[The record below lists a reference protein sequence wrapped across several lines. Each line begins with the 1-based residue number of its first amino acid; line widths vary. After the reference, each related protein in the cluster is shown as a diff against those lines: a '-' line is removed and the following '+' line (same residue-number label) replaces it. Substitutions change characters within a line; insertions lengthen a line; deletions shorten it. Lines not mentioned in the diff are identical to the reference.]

1 MHDSHRRCEH
11 SGCSKWPLYAFEGE
25 KAKYCSQHKDEG
37 MVDVRSRR
45 CQEPS
50 CTRQPSFGFE
60 HQKPRFCA
68 AHKDVGM
75 VDVVS
80 RRCEETD
87 CRRRPLYG
95 HEGEKGRFCS
105 YHKSEGMVDVVN
117 KRCQHPGCKKRP
129 VFGFEGE
136 KGRFCSLHRSG
147 GMVDV
152 VSRRCDSPGCKR
164 QPSGTT
170 DASQVQFCSLHRGDG
185 RAGYTL
191 LMLAQ
196 RERLAAAAALE
207 ETQKQQQQQRERA
220 PMSGSWPGKDMSFS
234 DYRPRW
240 EAAASS
246 SSSGGGSF
254 SVGQPTP
261 GGGSSGTFVSNSSSS
276 GSFLSSRRGSAGAG
290 SAGGFTS
297 ESFLS
302 NRRADDGAAGDAG
315 AAGHESKPTH
325 NPHQWVWTAQPR
337 GSSQR
342 PPPLKNPAEAGVLG
356 IAGRQSSLDSTR
368 GDSPGTEWTKPSS
381 TQSAHAMYPAVKRH
395 CSPRRRSS
403 SYSPEP
409 GSRTMVGLTG
419 SMAGLQASSPASPNI
434 MSLAASGGTPSPSG
448 AMGLPTP
455 PGSSGSAT
463 LPPPHN
469 APRRSAQRLPQPH
482 FQNRAV
488 PRGSG
493 GPPRPPRSLSP
504 GGVTTAGRG
513 SEGFYAL
520 SSSGRSPVSGVGF
533 SPSGGGASASPGGGI
548 SGVFSP
554 GSAVGS
560 VISGGGGLG
569 SARSS
574 VSSTG
579 PSPRFASPRNRA
591 FGHTRTRSQGS
602 VADTLEDLS
611 IVDPIPPTLEPLRTF
626 LPAAA
631 GPLRSPR
638 DRHRVGAGGFLER
651 RNSEIILPLPDRTQ
665 TDPGPGP
672 ASDGRRRSFTASLFE
687 QPAGDRLRAAAG
699 NREDAMDIKDEI
711 GGRLGGGGGS
721 GGGGGPNGAMAAK
734 AGEDERWGSGM
745 WGGSGG
751 EGAFQVGAAE
761 ARQQGWPRQMQPG
774 PPGDDHEGDGHV
786 EMKDSRRGSH
796 HSVGTL
802 PLTSSESMG
811 VDSASSGVFFSAE
824 G

>member
-1 MHDSHRRCEH
+1 QERNRRAQRKNRRRSSSWRGGSRFWEREEKGSTLSCVGAYHAKLTAEAALGDGGKERTMHDSHRRCEH
-11 SGCSKWPLYAFEGE
+11 TGCTKWPLYAFEGE

-80 RRCEETD
+80 RRCEEAE

-105 YHKSEGMVDVVN
+105 YHKSDGMVDVVN

-170 DASQVQFCSLHRGDG
+170 DATHVQFCSLHRGDG

-196 RERLAAAAALE
+196 RERAAAAAALE
-207 ETQKQQQQQRERA
+207 ETQKRQRARERA
-220 PMSGSWPGKDMSFS
+220 PASGSWPGKEISFS
-234 DYRPRW
+234 EYRPRW
-240 EAAASS
+240 EAAGSS
-246 SSSGGGSF
+246 GSSGGGSF
-254 SVGQPTP
+254 SSGQPTP
-261 GGGSSGTFVSNSSSS
+261 GGSSSGTFVSNSSGSG
-276 GSFLSSRRGSAGAG
+276 GSFLSSRGSGGGGGAG
-290 SAGGFTS
+290 GGNGGFTS
-297 ESFLS
+297 ESFLTT
-302 NRRADDGAAGDAG
+302 NRRGAEEGVAGGGGGGQDGQPA
-315 AAGHESKPTH
+315 H
-325 NPHQWVWTAQPR
+325 NPHQWLWTAQPR
-337 GSSQR
+337 GSSQGARR

-356 IAGRQSSLDSTR
+356 IAGRQQSPLLDSAR
-368 GDSPGTEWTKPSS
+368 GESPGTEWTKPSS

-395 CSPRRRSS
+395 CSPRRRSFS
-403 SYSPEP
+403 HSPEP
-409 GSRTMVGLTG
+409 GSRTMMGLTG
-419 SMAGLQASSPASPNI
+419 SMAGLQASSPASPSI
-434 MSLAASGGTPSPSG
+434 MGMGASGGTPSPSG
-448 AMGLPTP
+448 VMGMPTP
-455 PGSSGSAT
+455 PGSSGSAA
-463 LPPPHN
+463 LPPPHC

-488 PRGSG
+488 PRNSG

-504 GGVTTAGRG
+504 GGVATSSRSAD
-513 SEGFYAL
+513 GFYAI
-520 SSSGRSPVSGVGF
+520 SSSARSPVSGVGF
-533 SPSGGGASASPGGGI
+533 SPSGPPSASPGGGF

-560 VISGGGGLG
+560 VMSGGGLN

-579 PSPRFASPRNRA
+579 PSPRWASPRNRA

-626 LPAAA
+626 PPASA
-631 GPLRSPR
+631 PLRSPI
-638 DRHRVGAGGFLER
+638 DRWRGGFPER

-665 TDPGPGP
+665 LDPGPGP
-672 ASDGRRRSFTASLFE
+672 ASDSRRRSFTASLFE
-687 QPAGDRLRAAAG
+687 PPADRLRPIG
-699 NREDAMDIKDEI
+699 NREDAMDIKEE
-711 GGRLGGGGGS
+711 GVSR
-721 GGGGGPNGAMAAK
+721 MA
-734 AGEDERWGSGM
+734 
-745 WGGSGG
+745 
-751 EGAFQVGAAE
+751 
-761 ARQQGWPRQMQPG
+761 
-774 PPGDDHEGDGHV
+774 
-786 EMKDSRRGSH
+786 
-796 HSVGTL
+796 
-802 PLTSSESMG
+802 
-811 VDSASSGVFFSAE
+811 
-824 G
+824 

>member
-11 SGCSKWPLYAFEGE
+11 SGCTKWPLYAFEGE

-105 YHKSEGMVDVVN
+105 YHKSDGMVDVVN

-170 DASQVQFCSLHRGDG
+170 DSTHVQFCSLHRGDG
-185 RAGYTL
+185 GAGYTL

-207 ETQKQQQQQRERA
+207 EQQKQQRARARDRA
-220 PMSGSWPGKDMSFS
+220 PASGSWPGKDMPYS

-240 EAAASS
+240 EAAGSS
-246 SSSGGGSF
+246 GSSGGTSF
-254 SVGQPTP
+254 SGGQPAP
-261 GGGSSGTFVSNSSSS
+261 GGRTGTFGSNSSSS
-276 GSFLSSRRGSAGAG
+276 GSFLSSQRSGGGGGDSGS
-290 SAGGFTS
+290 FTG

-302 NRRADDGAAGDAG
+302 TQRRGTDEGPAGGEPGSAGQDGKAAA
-315 AAGHESKPTH
+315 H
-325 NPHQWVWTAQPR
+325 NPQPWVWTAQPR
-337 GSSQR
+337 GSSQGARR

-356 IAGRQSSLDSTR
+356 IAGRQQSPLLDSTR
-368 GDSPGTEWTKPSS
+368 GDSPGAEWTKPSS

-395 CSPRRRSS
+395 CSPRRRSFS
-403 SYSPEP
+403 HSPEP
-409 GSRTMVGLTG
+409 GSRTMAGLTG

-434 MSLAASGGTPSPSG
+434 MSLGASGGTPSPG
-448 AMGLPTP
+448 AMGIPTP
-455 PGSSGSAT
+455 PGSSGSAA
-463 LPPPHN
+463 LPPPHR
-469 APRRSAQRLPQPH
+469 ARRSTAQRLPQPQ

-488 PRGSG
+488 PRSSSG

-504 GGVTTAGRG
+504 GGVASTAR
-513 SEGFYAL
+513 SPDGFVYAL
-520 SSSGRSPVSGVGF
+520 S
-533 SPSGGGASASPGGGI
+533 GAG
-548 SGVFSP
+548 
-554 GSAVGS
+554 
-560 VISGGGGLG
+560 
-569 SARSS
+569 
-574 VSSTG
+574 
-579 PSPRFASPRNRA
+579 
-591 FGHTRTRSQGS
+591 GS

-611 IVDPIPPTLEPLRTF
+611 IVDPIPPTLEPLRT
-626 LPAAA
+626 LPPVAA
-631 GPLRSPR
+631 PLRSPR
-638 DRHRVGAGGFLER
+638 DRWRAGFLER
-651 RNSEIILPLPDRTQ
+651 RNNSEIILPLPDRTQ
-665 TDPGPGP
+665 PDPAPGP
-672 ASDGRRRSFTASLFE
+672 ASDVRRRSFTASLFE
-687 QPAGDRLRAAAG
+687 RQDQM
-699 NREDAMDIKDEI
+699 NIKDEGVARPGER
-711 GGRLGGGGGS
+711 GGGGPGGPGSGDGGGGGGS
-721 GGGGGPNGAMAAK
+721 ANGAMIAAG
-734 AGEDERWGSGM
+734 AGEGDRWGAGM
-745 WGGSGG
+745 WSSPG
-751 EGAFQVGAAE
+751 EGVFQATSAG
-761 ARQQGWPRQMQPG
+761 ARQQGWPHQMQNG
-774 PPGDDHEGDGHV
+774 RTGDEGGGGGGHA
-786 EMKDSRRGSH
+786 EAKATRRGSH
-796 HSVGTL
+796 HSVGTM
-802 PLTSSESMG
+802 PLTSSESLG
-811 VDSASSGVFFSAE
+811 DGDGGSVFFSAE